1 MMDTAEITQWRSNVD
16 QHLIEVDQ
24 RLTKIETILE
34 HVATK
39 ADLANLKVWM
49 LSGIFGGVSA
59 AVALAK
65 IVL

>member
-1 MMDTAEITQWRSNVD
+1 MEATEINQWRSKVD

-59 AVALAK
+59 AIALAK
-65 IVL
+65 IIL

>member
-1 MMDTAEITQWRSNVD
+1 MDAAEITQWRSKVD
-16 QHLIEVDQ
+16 QHLVEVDQ